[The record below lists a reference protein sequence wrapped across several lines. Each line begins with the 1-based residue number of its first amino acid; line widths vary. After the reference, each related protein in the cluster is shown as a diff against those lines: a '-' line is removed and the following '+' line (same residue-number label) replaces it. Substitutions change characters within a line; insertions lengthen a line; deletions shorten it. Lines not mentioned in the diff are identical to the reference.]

1 MDLQQ
6 YKPQFEKT
14 LDFLRQEISSI
25 RTNRATPALLEN
37 IQVEVYDSKMPLIQL
52 ASIQVPEPRMLT
64 VEPWDRQVIKDVE
77 KAIQT
82 ASLGL
87 SVTNEGTFLRIT
99 MPPMTEE
106 TRKELLKVL
115 NHKLEQARQAVR
127 GVRDKIKEEIVQAE
141 KNKEISEDEKY
152 KLIEDLDKMTRE
164 YTAQI
169 QEIGDKKEQ
178 EIKP

>member
-6 YKPQFEKT
+6 HKPQFEKA
-14 LDFLRQEISSI
+14 LEFLKQDLSSI
-25 RTNRATPALLEN
+25 RTNRTTPALLEN
-37 IQVEVYDSKMPLIQL
+37 IQVEVYGSKMSLIQL
-52 ASIQVPEPRMLT
+52 ANIQAPEPRMLT
-64 VEPWDRQVIKDVE
+64 VEPWDRQIIKDVE
-77 KAIQT
+77 KGIQT

-87 SVTNEGTFLRIT
+87 SVANEGTFLRIT

-115 NHKLEQARQAVR
+115 NHKLEQARQAIR
-127 GVRDKIKEEIVQAE
+127 AIRDKIKEEIIQAE

-152 KLIEDLDKMTRE
+152 RLIEDLDEMTRE
-164 YTAQI
+164 YTDKI
-169 QEIGDKKEQ
+169 QAIGNKKEE

>member
-6 YKPQFEKT
+6 YEPQFEKT

-37 IQVEVYDSKMPLIQL
+37 IQVEVYGSKMPLIQL
-52 ASIQVPEPRMLT
+52 ASIQAPEPRMLT

-87 SVTNEGTFLRIT
+87 SVTNEGAFLRIT

-106 TRKELLKVL
+106 SRKELLKVL

-127 GVRDKIKEEIVQAE
+127 GVRDKIKEEIIQAE

-152 KLIEDLDKMTRE
+152 KLIEDLDEMTRE
-164 YTAQI
+164 YTARI
-169 QEIGDKKEQ
+169 QEIGDKKEA